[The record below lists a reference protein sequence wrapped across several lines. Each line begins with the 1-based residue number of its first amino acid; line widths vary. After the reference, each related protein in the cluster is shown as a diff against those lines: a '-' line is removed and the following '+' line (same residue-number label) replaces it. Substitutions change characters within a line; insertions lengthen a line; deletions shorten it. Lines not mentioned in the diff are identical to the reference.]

1 MKKTKQNDIPT
12 FAKIF
17 LIITALV
24 IYFFVRKP
32 FQTTPP
38 VVVENEPTQTISL
51 PQNWQ
56 ADDISD
62 SSIKITLP
70 SPDSTYIPTIIYKKN
85 TLPDT
90 DITPAT
96 FVDNQIKGARSA
108 ISRLSYSQNQTD
120 PHDSL
125 YIRLLIGSYYDK
137 QQKISLIQRIYLD
150 TTLSQ
155 IHTLT
160 ASYVESVN
168 GNLTTDINTIFDTL
182 SSQYILG
189 ADSQN

>member
-1 MKKTKQNDIPT
+1 MKKTKQKDIPS

-17 LIITALV
+17 LLITVIV

-32 FQTTPP
+32 FQDTPP
-38 VVVENEPTQTISL
+38 VVNDSQLTSAYSL
-51 PQNWQ
+51 PDNWQ
-56 ADDISD
+56 VDSKSDDH
-62 SSIKITLP
+62 IKISQP
-70 SPDSTYIPTIIYKKN
+70 NSDKNYIPTLVYYKN
-85 TLPDT
+85 SLENT
-90 DITPAT
+90 DINPTT
-96 FVDNQIKGARSA
+96 FVDNQIKGARST
-108 ISRLSYSQNQTD
+108 ISHLSYSQNQTK

-125 YIRLLIGSYYDK
+125 YIRLLTGSYYDK

-150 TTLSQ
+150 LTLGQ

-182 SSQYILG
+182 ASQYITKSES
-189 ADSQN
+189 AN

>member
-1 MKKTKQNDIPT
+1 MKKTKQNDISS

-38 VVVENEPTQTISL
+38 IVIENEPSEAFSLPDNWQVDSKSDDNIKISL
-51 PQNWQ
+51 PN
-56 ADDISD
+56 SD
-62 SSIKITLP
+62 KNYVPTLV
-70 SPDSTYIPTIIYKKN
+70 YYKN
-85 TLPDT
+85 TLTDT
-90 DITPAT
+90 DINPAT

-108 ISRLSYSQNQTD
+108 ISRLSYSQNQTE

-125 YIRLLIGSYYDK
+125 YIRLLTGSYYDK
-137 QQKISLIQRIYLD
+137 NQKISLIQRIYLD
-150 TTLSQ
+150 LTLTQ
-155 IHTLT
+155 VHTLT

-168 GNLTTDINTIFDTL
+168 GNLTSDINTIFDTL
-182 SSQYILG
+182 SSQYIYK
-189 ADSQN
+189 